1 VFGVE
6 KVIAVAKISALTRH
20 PMRLI
25 RLLMLYSIA
34 ETLALEEND
43 FFYGSRDEYC

>member
-6 KVIAVAKISALTRH
+6 KVIAVAKISALSRD

-25 RLLMLYSIA
+25 RLLVLYSIP
-34 ETLALEEND
+34 ETLVLEGDN
-43 FFYGSRDEYC
+43 FFYGSRD